1 MNANELTIRQ
11 EILEDVVKEEIDFI
25 TYVDI
30 ATEEFHVITIKED
43 GMICL
48 PQEGNYTEVN
58 KESIPKYVHPGD
70 VEYCEQ
76 QFALQNLIEELEKKE
91 RVVMFYRVLCG
102 EEYRRKSM
110 NIYYH
115 KGDKNRLNHGAP

>member
-58 KESIPKYVHPGD
+58 KESIPKYVHRGMWNTASSSLH
-70 VEYCEQ
+70 CR
-76 QFALQNLIEELEKKE
+76 I
-91 RVVMFYRVLCG
+91 
-102 EEYRRKSM
+102 
-110 NIYYH
+110 
-115 KGDKNRLNHGAP
+115 